1 VPAAGKPVADADAH
15 ADKVGSGIA
24 APGFAFANAIAFD
37 ADRPGGGRR
46 SRMRQ

>member
-24 APGFAFANAIAFD
+24 SPGFAIAIAFD

-46 SRMRQ
+46 ARMRQ